1 MKQIK
6 ILSLGDNSSRTSHN
20 YLPKIAKC
28 DDVELVAG
36 TVFLNSAVIDT
47 HIEAIKSNSED
58 YCFIYNN
65 EGSVRFNTVENCSF
79 VSAAEWFGWDYII
92 IQLNINR
99 EVSAE
104 SNASSASELAELIK
118 KICPSACVM
127 LSLPYTEVSEAAEVA
142 EKTKSL
148 VTLPVAAACEAA
160 MNAGVCLVDEDGT
173 LRGREYDFVTAGVW
187 YEALSGNALTSNGYR
202 LPFVAGE
209 LTAIM
214 KNVVHNTVNGTEKRC
229 FYAG

>member
-1 MKQIK
+1 M
-6 ILSLGDNSSRTSHN
+6 GENSARTSHN

-47 HIEAIKSNSED
+47 HIEAIKSNCED

-65 EGSVRFNTVENCSF
+65 EGSVRFNTVEKCSF
-79 VSAAEWFGWDYII
+79 ISAAEWCRWDYII
-92 IQLNINR
+92 IQLNVNR
-99 EVSAE
+99 EATADA
-104 SNASSASELAELIK
+104 NASSASELAELIK
-118 KICPSACVM
+118 NICPSACVV
-127 LSLPYTEVSEAAEVA
+127 LSLPYREASEGADVA
-142 EKTKSL
+142 ERITSL

-160 MNAGVCLVDEDGT
+160 MNAGVSLTDEDGS
-173 LRGREYDFVTAGVW
+173 LRGREYDFITAGVW

-214 KNVVHNTVNGTEKRC
+214 KNVIHNTVDGIEKRC
-229 FYAG
+229 FNAR